1 MEIKE
6 VIEKKKVAE
15 KSIMD
20 IIDTLQLETGL
31 AISDIS
37 VNITTTGLLVSTYS
51 IVDIE
56 IKIEL

>member
-1 MEIKE
+1 MEIKD